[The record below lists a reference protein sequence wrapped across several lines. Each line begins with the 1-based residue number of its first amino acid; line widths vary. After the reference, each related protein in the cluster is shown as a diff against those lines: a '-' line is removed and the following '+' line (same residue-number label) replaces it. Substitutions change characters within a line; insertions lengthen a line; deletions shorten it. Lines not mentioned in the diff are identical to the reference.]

1 MSRVT
6 AGLPVSEN
14 PVTHVAELPAR
25 AAGFA
30 AWPEWAAPSV
40 VSAFAGSGVETPW
53 KHQVEA
59 ASLAHA
65 GSHVVVSTGTAS
77 GKSLAYQLPVLSA
90 LATGSA
96 ATALYL
102 SPTKALGADQLRSVS
117 SLDVPAVRAASY
129 DGDTPMTERDWVRAH
144 ANWVFTNPDMLHRGI
159 LSSHSR
165 WTRFFKNL
173 AYVVV
178 DECHSYRGVFGSH
191 VALLLRRLRR
201 VAAHYGASPVFV
213 LASATTASP
222 AEFASRLTGLPCA
235 AVTED
240 ASPRGARTVAL
251 WEPPLLDELTGENGA
266 PVRRSAGVETARI
279 LTDLVMEGAR
289 SLAFVR
295 SRRGAEL
302 TALGARRLLSE
313 VDPALAETVA
323 AYRSGF
329 LPEERRAL
337 EAALLSGRLLGVAT
351 TNALEL
357 GVDIA
362 GLDAV
367 VLAGYPGTLASFWQ
381 QAGRAGRSGD
391 EALVVFVARDDPLDT
406 YLVHHPAALLER
418 PVETAV
424 LDPTN
429 PYVLG
434 PQLACAVAEL
444 PLTEPELETFG
455 GPAARAVLADLAEEK
470 LLRRR
475 SSGWYWTA
483 RERPHAE
490 VGIRGSGGDQIA
502 VVEADSGRM
511 LGTVDPGSACY
522 AVHPGA
528 VYLHQGSSYVVDE
541 LDLETG
547 LALVHA
553 EDPDWHTSP
562 REVVDI
568 SVLSTQEQCS
578 HGGVTVS
585 LGEVA
590 VTSQVVGY
598 LRRRPSGEVLDHTPL
613 DLPEQSL
620 RTRAVWYTVTSDLL
634 GPSHRVGT
642 GALGAA
648 RAGAVAPVGTGGAR
662 IGTESMESVETD
674 GALGDA
680 AGADAVVPAGTGAA
694 RIGTEG
700 APSDAATATI
710 APAGTGGA
718 RVGAE
723 SMESAGTKGALRNTA
738 VAAVVPA
745 GTEGARIGTESV
757 EAAGTGGALGD
768 AAGAAVAPVG
778 TGGARVGAESVE
790 AAGTGGAL
798 GDAAGAAVAP
808 VGTGGARVG
817 AESVEAAGTG
827 GALGDAAGAAVAPVG
842 TGGARVGAESVEAA
856 GTGGALGDAAGAAVA
871 PVGTGGARVG
881 AESVEAAGTGGALG
895 DAAGAAVV
903 SARTGGALG
912 DAAGA
917 AVVSARTGGAL
928 GDAAGAAVVS
938 AGTGGAEGGAGA
950 DARAETVAL
959 VGTGGARVGAEG
971 EAPVGTGGAGRA
983 PGGAGLVPARVPG
996 ALHAAEHAAIGLL
1009 PLFATCDRWDIGG
1022 VSTAWHEDTGEA
1034 TVFVHDGHPGGAGFA
1049 DRGYAAIVPWLAATR
1064 EAIVSCECPTGCPS
1078 CVQSPKCG
1086 NGNEPLDKAGAVAVL
1101 DTVLGALRQHGEQ
1114 CGHSGA

>member
-1 MSRVT
+1 MT
-6 AGLPVSEN
+6 AGIPSREN
-14 PVTHVAELPAR
+14 PVTHVADLPGR
-25 AAGFA
+25 AARYAEWPSWADPAVVA
-30 AWPEWAAPSV
+30 ALRDRGVAAPW
-40 VSAFAGSGVETPW
+40 A
-53 KHQVEA
+53 HQAEA
-59 ASLAHA
+59 ASHA
-65 GSHVVVSTGTAS
+65 YEGRHVVISTGTAS
-77 GKSLAYQLPVLSA
+77 GKSLAYQLPVLSR
-90 LATGSA
+90 LAASGKAKASGRGA
-96 ATALYL
+96 RGEAPVVTALYL

-117 SLDVPAVRAASY
+117 SLDIPGVRAAAF
-129 DGDTPMTERDWVRAH
+129 DGDTPMAERDWVRAH

-159 LSSHSR
+159 LSAHGR
-165 WTRFFKNL
+165 WATFFRRL
-173 AYVVV
+173 SCVVV

-201 VAAHYGASPVFV
+201 VAEHYGASPVFV

-222 AEFASRLTGLPCA
+222 ASFASRLTGLPCV

-251 WEPPLLDELTGENGA
+251 WEPPLLEELTGENGA
-266 PVRRSAGVETARI
+266 PVRRPAGTEASRI
-279 LTDLVMEGAR
+279 LADLVLEGAR
-289 SLAFVR
+289 SLAFIR

-302 TALGARRLLSE
+302 AALGARRILSE

-323 AYRSGF
+323 AYRSGY

-391 EALVVFVARDDPLDT
+391 SALVVFVARDDPLDT

-424 LDPTN
+424 LDPAN
-429 PYVLG
+429 PYVLA

-444 PLTEPELETFG
+444 PLTVPELEMFG
-455 GPAARAVLADLAEEK
+455 GAAATEVLAELAERK
-470 LLRRR
+470 MLRRR
-475 SSGWYWTA
+475 SSGWYWTS

-490 VGIRGSGGDQIA
+490 VGIRGTGGEQIA

-511 LGTVDPGSACY
+511 LGTVDPGSACF

-553 EDPDWHTSP
+553 ENPDWTTTP

-568 SVLSTQEQCS
+568 SVLSTQEKQDF
-578 HGGVTVS
+578 GGVSVC

-620 RTRAVWYTVTSDLL
+620 HTRAVWYTISAELL
-634 GPSHRVGT
+634 GLEEPRRRASNRSATAARSVGEEPAATGSNAGPHSADEKPAATGSNAGPHSAGEKLAGSPATAARSTGEDPAATDQSTPTRSAGEPVGARSAVVRGSAADGEVGTGGHRVGT
-642 GALGAA
+642 ES
-648 RAGAVAPVGTGGAR
+648 AGPVGTGE
-662 IGTESMESVETD
+662 ESLANGRGPVH
-674 GALGDA
+674 
-680 AGADAVVPAGTGAA
+680 
-694 RIGTEG
+694 EG
-700 APSDAATATI
+700 
-710 APAGTGGA
+710 
-718 RVGAE
+718 
-723 SMESAGTKGALRNTA
+723 
-738 VAAVVPA
+738 
-745 GTEGARIGTESV
+745 
-757 EAAGTGGALGD
+757 
-768 AAGAAVAPVG
+768 
-778 TGGARVGAESVE
+778 
-790 AAGTGGAL
+790 
-798 GDAAGAAVAP
+798 
-808 VGTGGARVG
+808 
-817 AESVEAAGTG
+817 
-827 GALGDAAGAAVAPVG
+827 
-842 TGGARVGAESVEAA
+842 
-856 GTGGALGDAAGAAVA
+856 
-871 PVGTGGARVG
+871 
-881 AESVEAAGTGGALG
+881 
-895 DAAGAAVV
+895 
-903 SARTGGALG
+903 
-912 DAAGA
+912 
-917 AVVSARTGGAL
+917 
-928 GDAAGAAVVS
+928 
-938 AGTGGAEGGAGA
+938 
-950 DARAETVAL
+950 
-959 VGTGGARVGAEG
+959 
-971 EAPVGTGGAGRA
+971 GRA
-983 PGGAGLVPARVPG
+983 PGSAGLVPARVPG

-1049 DRGYAAIVPWLAATR
+1049 ERGYAAIVPWLAATR

-1086 NGNEPLDKAGAVAVL
+1086 NGNDPLDKAGAVAVL
-1101 DTVLGALRQHGEQ
+1101 ETVLGALRQHG
-1114 CGHSGA
+1114 S

>member
-1 MSRVT
+1 MVERGRRLLSRVT
-6 AGLPVSEN
+6 AGVPVNEN

-59 ASLAHA
+59 ASLAHT

-77 GKSLAYQLPVLSA
+77 GKSLAYQLPVLSS

-117 SLDVPAVRAASY
+117 SLDVPGVRAASY

-235 AVTED
+235 AVIED

-279 LTDLVMEGAR
+279 LTDLVVEGAR

-444 PLTEPELETFG
+444 PLTEPELESFG

-578 HGGVTVS
+578 HGGVTVC

-620 RTRAVWYTVTSDLL
+620 HTRAVWYTVTSDLL
-634 GPSHRVGT
+634 GPAHRVGT
-642 GALGAA
+642 GGALGAA
-648 RAGAVAPVGTGGAR
+648 RAGT
-662 IGTESMESVETD
+662 
-674 GALGDA
+674 
-680 AGADAVVPAGTGAA
+680 
-694 RIGTEG
+694 
-700 APSDAATATI
+700 
-710 APAGTGGA
+710 
-718 RVGAE
+718 
-723 SMESAGTKGALRNTA
+723 
-738 VAAVVPA
+738 
-745 GTEGARIGTESV
+745 
-757 EAAGTGGALGD
+757 
-768 AAGAAVAPVG
+768 VAPVG
-778 TGGARVGAESVE
+778 TGGARVEAEDVEPAGIGGAPSAQPPGATEPGAAPVAAAGKAASDAAASARVERGRVEPEASDTERTASKPAAHGQAKLEPGEPGTAASGARAPKPAEGNRSGSSPVGPEPAERLSREDDEGEPVQESQAAQV
-790 AAGTGGAL
+790 ASAGTGGAL
-798 GDAAGAAVAP
+798 GAARAGTVAP
-808 VGTGGARVG
+808 
-817 AESVEAAGTG
+817 
-827 GALGDAAGAAVAPVG
+827 
-842 TGGARVGAESVEAA
+842 
-856 GTGGALGDAAGAAVA
+856 
-871 PVGTGGARVG
+871 
-881 AESVEAAGTGGALG
+881 
-895 DAAGAAVV
+895 
-903 SARTGGALG
+903 
-912 DAAGA
+912 
-917 AVVSARTGGAL
+917 
-928 GDAAGAAVVS
+928 
-938 AGTGGAEGGAGA
+938 
-950 DARAETVAL
+950 

-1064 EAIVSCECPTGCPS
+1064 EAIISCECPTGCPS

-1114 CGHSGA
+1114 CGHGGA

>member
-1 MSRVT
+1 MT
-6 AGLPVSEN
+6 AGIPSREH
-14 PVTHVAELPAR
+14 PVTHVADLPGRPAR
-25 AAGFA
+25 YAEWPLWADPAVVAALRDCG
-30 AWPEWAAPSV
+30 
-40 VSAFAGSGVETPW
+40 VSAPW
-53 KHQVEA
+53 AHQAEA
-59 ASLAHA
+59 ASHA
-65 GSHVVVSTGTAS
+65 YEGRHVVVSTGTAS
-77 GKSLAYQLPVLSA
+77 GKSLAYQLPVLSR
-90 LATGSA
+90 LAAGEKA
-96 ATALYL
+96 NALYL

-117 SLDVPAVRAASY
+117 SLDVPGVRAASF
-129 DGDTPMTERDWVRAH
+129 DGDTPMAERDWVRAH

-159 LSSHSR
+159 LSAHGR
-165 WTRFFKNL
+165 WATFFRRL
-173 AYVVV
+173 RYVVV

-201 VAAHYGASPVFV
+201 VAEHYGASPVFV

-222 AEFASRLTGLPCA
+222 ASFASRLTGVSCV

-251 WEPPLLDELTGENGA
+251 WEPPLLEELTGENGA
-266 PVRRSAGVETARI
+266 PVRRPAGAEASRI
-279 LTDLVMEGAR
+279 LADLVVEGAR
-289 SLAFVR
+289 SLAFIR

-302 TALGARRLLSE
+302 AALGARRILSE

-323 AYRSGF
+323 AYRSGY

-391 EALVVFVARDDPLDT
+391 SALVVFVARDDPLDT
-406 YLVHHPAALLER
+406 YLVHHPAALLSR

-429 PYVLG
+429 PYVLA

-444 PLTEPELETFG
+444 PLTVPELEVFG
-455 GPAARAVLADLAEEK
+455 GAAAQEVLAELAEQK

-475 SSGWYWTA
+475 SSGWYWTS
-483 RERPHAE
+483 RDRPHAE
-490 VGIRGSGGDQIA
+490 VGIRGTGGEQIA
-502 VVEADSGRM
+502 VVESDSGRM
-511 LGTVDPGSACY
+511 LGTVDPGSACF

-553 EDPDWHTSP
+553 ENPDWTTTP

-568 SVLSTQEQCS
+568 SVLSTQEKQDY
-578 HGGVTVS
+578 GGVSVC

-620 RTRAVWYTVTSDLL
+620 HTRAVWYTVSSELL
-634 GPSHRVGT
+634 GPAAGGGKGWRGGARGAGDASSSAGAGAGGADVAGGSGDALGSAGVDCSGVAVSPSAAGGLNAAGARSESIAAGDSAASATVGGSSSAGSATAGDSAASAAAGGSSSAASATVGGSASHFRAAAGSAAAGGSGFSGDGEAGTGGHRVGT
-642 GALGAA
+642 ES
-648 RAGAVAPVGTGGAR
+648 AGPVGTGEEPLASGR
-662 IGTESMESVETD
+662 G
-674 GALGDA
+674 
-680 AGADAVVPAGTGAA
+680 PAH
-694 RIGTEG
+694 EG
-700 APSDAATATI
+700 
-710 APAGTGGA
+710 
-718 RVGAE
+718 
-723 SMESAGTKGALRNTA
+723 
-738 VAAVVPA
+738 
-745 GTEGARIGTESV
+745 
-757 EAAGTGGALGD
+757 
-768 AAGAAVAPVG
+768 
-778 TGGARVGAESVE
+778 
-790 AAGTGGAL
+790 
-798 GDAAGAAVAP
+798 
-808 VGTGGARVG
+808 
-817 AESVEAAGTG
+817 
-827 GALGDAAGAAVAPVG
+827 
-842 TGGARVGAESVEAA
+842 
-856 GTGGALGDAAGAAVA
+856 
-871 PVGTGGARVG
+871 
-881 AESVEAAGTGGALG
+881 
-895 DAAGAAVV
+895 
-903 SARTGGALG
+903 
-912 DAAGA
+912 
-917 AVVSARTGGAL
+917 
-928 GDAAGAAVVS
+928 
-938 AGTGGAEGGAGA
+938 
-950 DARAETVAL
+950 
-959 VGTGGARVGAEG
+959 
-971 EAPVGTGGAGRA
+971 GRA

-1049 DRGYAAIVPWLAATR
+1049 ERGYAAIVPWLAATR

-1086 NGNEPLDKAGAVAVL
+1086 NGNDPLDKAGAVAVL
-1101 DTVLGALRQHGEQ
+1101 DTVLGALRQHG
-1114 CGHSGA
+1114 A

>member
-1 MSRVT
+1 MVGERGRRLLDRVT
-6 AGLPVSEN
+6 AGIPAHEN
-14 PVTHVAELPAR
+14 PVTHVSRLPER
-25 AAGFA
+25 AARHEP
-30 AWPEWAAPSV
+30 WPEWAEPSAV
-40 VSAFAGSGVETPW
+40 AAFRAAGVEKPW
-53 KHQVEA
+53 RHQVEA

-65 GSHVVVSTGTAS
+65 GTHVVVSTGTAS

-90 LATGSA
+90 LATDA
-96 ATALYL
+96 RATALYL
-102 SPTKALGADQLRSVS
+102 SPTKALGADQLRAVS
-117 SLDVPAVRAASY
+117 SLDVAGVRAAAF

-144 ANWVFTNPDMLHRGI
+144 ANWVFSNPDMLHRGI
-159 LSSHSR
+159 LSAHSR
-165 WTRFFKNL
+165 WTQFFRRL
-173 AYVVV
+173 RYVVV

-201 VAAHYGASPVFV
+201 VAEHYGASPVFV

-222 AEFASRLTGLPCA
+222 ASFATRLTGVDCA
-235 AVTED
+235 AVTDD

-266 PVRRSAGVETARI
+266 PVRRPAGVETARI
-279 LTDLVMEGAR
+279 LTELVVEGAR

-313 VDPALAETVA
+313 VDPRLADTVA
-323 AYRSGF
+323 AYRSGY

-337 EAALLSGRLLGVAT
+337 EQALLSGRLLGVAT

-381 QAGRAGRSGD
+381 QSGRAGRSGD

-455 GPAARAVLADLAEEK
+455 GEAARAVLADLAEEK

-475 SSGWYWTA
+475 SSGWYWTS
-483 RERPHAE
+483 RDRPHGE

-522 AVHPGA
+522 SVHPGA

-553 EDPDWHTSP
+553 EDPDWTTSP
-562 REVVDI
+562 REIVDI
-568 SVLSTQEQCS
+568 SVLSTEEQCR
-578 HGGVTVS
+578 HGGVTVC

-620 RTRAVWYTVTSDLL
+620 HTRAVWYTVSGELLESPGGGGGETAAGSTGRGAESTSPTAVEKGATIAGSVASQGVR
-634 GPSHRVGT
+634 GPTGAEGTSPTGGNSGGTDAVSAGEPAGTGIASPADPAEEPAGAAAATAGGIDGISAGAAPRRPTAEAAGTENASPAAEGTVGTAASSHAAGEPAGTESASPADGEIGEIAAGSASSQVGGEPVGT
-642 GALGAA
+642 GNASPAAGGIGRAAAGAA
-648 RAGAVAPVGTGGAR
+648 DRRAAGKPVGTGGA
-662 IGTESMESVETD
+662 SSVVGVTGEVSGDPAD
-674 GALGDA
+674 GRGPG
-680 AGADAVVPAGTGAA
+680 AGVE
-694 RIGTEG
+694 I
-700 APSDAATATI
+700 
-710 APAGTGGA
+710 GGA
-718 RVGAE
+718 VG
-723 SMESAGTKGALRNTA
+723 
-738 VAAVVPA
+738 PA
-745 GTEGARIGTESV
+745 
-757 EAAGTGGALGD
+757 
-768 AAGAAVAPVG
+768 
-778 TGGARVGAESVE
+778 
-790 AAGTGGAL
+790 
-798 GDAAGAAVAP
+798 
-808 VGTGGARVG
+808 
-817 AESVEAAGTG
+817 
-827 GALGDAAGAAVAPVG
+827 
-842 TGGARVGAESVEAA
+842 
-856 GTGGALGDAAGAAVA
+856 
-871 PVGTGGARVG
+871 
-881 AESVEAAGTGGALG
+881 
-895 DAAGAAVV
+895 
-903 SARTGGALG
+903 
-912 DAAGA
+912 
-917 AVVSARTGGAL
+917 
-928 GDAAGAAVVS
+928 
-938 AGTGGAEGGAGA
+938 
-950 DARAETVAL
+950 
-959 VGTGGARVGAEG
+959 
-971 EAPVGTGGAGRA
+971 GTGGAGRA
-983 PGGAGLVPARVPG
+983 PGGAGLIPARVPG

-1086 NGNEPLDKAGAVAVL
+1086 NGNDPLDKAGAVAVL
-1101 DTVLGALRQHGEQ
+1101 GAVLGALRQHGEQ
-1114 CGHSGA
+1114 CGHGGA

>member
-1 MSRVT
+1 MVGERGRRLLDRVT
-6 AGLPVSEN
+6 AGIPAHEN
-14 PVTHVAELPAR
+14 PVTHVSRLPER
-25 AAGFA
+25 AARHEP
-30 AWPEWAAPSV
+30 WPEWAEPSAV
-40 VSAFAGSGVETPW
+40 AAFRAAGVEKPW
-53 KHQVEA
+53 RHQVEA

-65 GSHVVVSTGTAS
+65 GTHVVVSTGTAS

-90 LATGSA
+90 LATDA
-96 ATALYL
+96 RATALYL
-102 SPTKALGADQLRSVS
+102 SPTKALGADQLRAVS
-117 SLDVPAVRAASY
+117 SLDVAGVRAAAF

-144 ANWVFTNPDMLHRGI
+144 ANWVFSNPDMLHRGI
-159 LSSHSR
+159 LSAHSR
-165 WTRFFKNL
+165 WTQFFRRL
-173 AYVVV
+173 RYVVV

-201 VAAHYGASPVFV
+201 VAEHYGASPVFV

-222 AEFASRLTGLPCA
+222 ASFATRLTGVDCA
-235 AVTED
+235 AVTDD

-266 PVRRSAGVETARI
+266 PVRRPAGVETARI
-279 LTDLVMEGAR
+279 LTELVVEGAR

-313 VDPALAETVA
+313 VDPRLADTVA
-323 AYRSGF
+323 AYRSGY

-337 EAALLSGRLLGVAT
+337 EQALLSGRLLGVAT

-381 QAGRAGRSGD
+381 QSGRAGRSGD

-455 GPAARAVLADLAEEK
+455 GEAARAVLADLAEEK

-475 SSGWYWTA
+475 SSGWYWTS
-483 RERPHAE
+483 RDRPHGE

-522 AVHPGA
+522 SVHPGA

-553 EDPDWHTSP
+553 EDPDWTTSP
-562 REVVDI
+562 REIVDI
-568 SVLSTQEQCS
+568 SVLSTEEQCR
-578 HGGVTVS
+578 HGGVTVC

-620 RTRAVWYTVTSDLL
+620 HTRAVWYTVSGELLESPGGGGGVTSQGVG
-634 GPSHRVGT
+634 GPTGAEGTSPTAGNSGDTEAASTGEPAGSGIASPADREFSGTAASSHAAGEPVGTESVPPTDGAIDEAAAASASSHDGGEPVGT
-642 GALGAA
+642 GNASPAAGGIGRAAAGAA
-648 RAGAVAPVGTGGAR
+648 DRRAAGKPVGTGGA
-662 IGTESMESVETD
+662 SSVVGVTGEVSGDPAD
-674 GALGDA
+674 GRGPG
-680 AGADAVVPAGTGAA
+680 AGVE
-694 RIGTEG
+694 I
-700 APSDAATATI
+700 
-710 APAGTGGA
+710 GGA
-718 RVGAE
+718 VG
-723 SMESAGTKGALRNTA
+723 
-738 VAAVVPA
+738 PA
-745 GTEGARIGTESV
+745 
-757 EAAGTGGALGD
+757 
-768 AAGAAVAPVG
+768 
-778 TGGARVGAESVE
+778 
-790 AAGTGGAL
+790 
-798 GDAAGAAVAP
+798 
-808 VGTGGARVG
+808 
-817 AESVEAAGTG
+817 
-827 GALGDAAGAAVAPVG
+827 
-842 TGGARVGAESVEAA
+842 
-856 GTGGALGDAAGAAVA
+856 
-871 PVGTGGARVG
+871 
-881 AESVEAAGTGGALG
+881 
-895 DAAGAAVV
+895 
-903 SARTGGALG
+903 
-912 DAAGA
+912 
-917 AVVSARTGGAL
+917 
-928 GDAAGAAVVS
+928 
-938 AGTGGAEGGAGA
+938 
-950 DARAETVAL
+950 
-959 VGTGGARVGAEG
+959 
-971 EAPVGTGGAGRA
+971 GTGGAGRA
-983 PGGAGLVPARVPG
+983 PGGAGLIPARVPG

-1086 NGNEPLDKAGAVAVL
+1086 NGNDPLDKAGAVAVL
-1101 DTVLGALRQHGEQ
+1101 GAVLGALRQHGEQ
-1114 CGHSGA
+1114 CGHGGA

>member
-1 MSRVT
+1 VT
-6 AGLPVSEN
+6 AGIPAREH
-14 PVTHVAELPAR
+14 PVTHVADLPGR
-25 AAGFA
+25 AARYAEWPSWADPAVVA
-30 AWPEWAAPSV
+30 ALRDCG
-40 VSAFAGSGVETPW
+40 VSAPW
-53 KHQVEA
+53 AHQAEA
-59 ASLAHA
+59 ASHA
-65 GSHVVVSTGTAS
+65 YEGSHVVISTGTAS
-77 GKSLAYQLPVLSA
+77 GKSLAYQLPVLSR
-90 LATGSA
+90 LAAGEKA
-96 ATALYL
+96 NALYL
-102 SPTKALGADQLRSVS
+102 SPTKALGADQLRAVS
-117 SLDVPAVRAASY
+117 SLDVPGVRAASF
-129 DGDTPMTERDWVRAH
+129 DGDTPMAERDWVRAH

-159 LSSHSR
+159 LSAHGR
-165 WTRFFKNL
+165 WARFFRQL
-173 AYVVV
+173 SVVVV

-201 VAAHYGASPVFV
+201 VAEHYGASPVFV

-222 AEFASRLTGLPCA
+222 ASFASRLTGVSCV

-251 WEPPLLDELTGENGA
+251 WEPPLLEELTGENGA
-266 PVRRSAGVETARI
+266 PVRRSAGAETSRI
-279 LTDLVMEGAR
+279 LADLVVEGAR
-289 SLAFVR
+289 SLAFIR

-302 TALGARRLLSE
+302 AALGARRILSE

-323 AYRSGF
+323 AYRSGY

-391 EALVVFVARDDPLDT
+391 SALVVFVARDDPLDT

-424 LDPTN
+424 LDPAN
-429 PYVLG
+429 PYVLA

-444 PLTEPELETFG
+444 PLTVPELEMFG
-455 GPAARAVLADLAEEK
+455 GSAAQAVLAELAEQK

-475 SSGWYWTA
+475 SSGWYWIS
-483 RERPHAE
+483 RDRPHAE
-490 VGIRGSGGDQIA
+490 VGIRGTGGEQIA

-511 LGTVDPGSACY
+511 LGTVDPGSACF

-553 EDPDWHTSP
+553 ENPDWTTTP

-568 SVLSTQEQCS
+568 SVLSTQEKQDF
-578 HGGVTVS
+578 GGVSVC

-620 RTRAVWYTVTSDLL
+620 RTRAVWYTVSAQLL
-634 GPSHRVGT
+634 GTDVARGPRASSDGEAGTGGHRVGT
-642 GALGAA
+642 ES
-648 RAGAVAPVGTGGAR
+648 VAP
-662 IGTESMESVETD
+662 
-674 GALGDA
+674 
-680 AGADAVVPAGTGAA
+680 
-694 RIGTEG
+694 
-700 APSDAATATI
+700 
-710 APAGTGGA
+710 
-718 RVGAE
+718 
-723 SMESAGTKGALRNTA
+723 
-738 VAAVVPA
+738 
-745 GTEGARIGTESV
+745 
-757 EAAGTGGALGD
+757 
-768 AAGAAVAPVG
+768 
-778 TGGARVGAESVE
+778 
-790 AAGTGGAL
+790 
-798 GDAAGAAVAP
+798 
-808 VGTGGARVG
+808 
-817 AESVEAAGTG
+817 
-827 GALGDAAGAAVAPVG
+827 
-842 TGGARVGAESVEAA
+842 
-856 GTGGALGDAAGAAVA
+856 
-871 PVGTGGARVG
+871 
-881 AESVEAAGTGGALG
+881 
-895 DAAGAAVV
+895 
-903 SARTGGALG
+903 
-912 DAAGA
+912 
-917 AVVSARTGGAL
+917 
-928 GDAAGAAVVS
+928 
-938 AGTGGAEGGAGA
+938 
-950 DARAETVAL
+950 AETGEETQAS
-959 VGTGGARVGAEG
+959 GRGPAHEG
-971 EAPVGTGGAGRA
+971 GRA

-1049 DRGYAAIVPWLAATR
+1049 ERGYAAIVPWLAATR

-1101 DTVLGALRQHGEQ
+1101 GTVLGALRQHGT
-1114 CGHSGA
+1114 